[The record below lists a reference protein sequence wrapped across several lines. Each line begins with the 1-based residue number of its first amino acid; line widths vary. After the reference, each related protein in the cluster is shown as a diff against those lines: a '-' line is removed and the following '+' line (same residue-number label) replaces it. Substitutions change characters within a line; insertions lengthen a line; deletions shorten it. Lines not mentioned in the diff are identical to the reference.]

1 MISDKKKLLKDGYLY
16 FNLKDIDNNLYNEL
30 YNNFN
35 KNMAIDKIDSLR
47 YNGTICISDSE
58 FLIEN
63 IDSYF
68 NNLLIEYNLSCN
80 TDIQYYLHPTNN
92 PTHINLSLNLRG
104 SYNSLNQIETK
115 LKNISSS
122 ISQIWYYGQN
132 GYSNKINN
140 ILSKIYQKTII
151 ELYSNYISNKDNY
164 FNTISNKTELTLYIK
179 DNFIEVHNDGYLKGR
194 LCVILIYLND
204 DYNNTFGGELIL
216 NNSNV
221 IEPKFGNVVILD
233 FTENNPLHS
242 VNSVLS
248 DNFKRF
254 AFIKF
259 FNQN

>member
-1 MISDKKKLLKDGYLY
+1 MILDKEKLSKDGYLY

-35 KNMAIDKIDSLR
+35 KNIAIDKIDSLR
-47 YNGTICISDSE
+47 YNGNICISDAG

-68 NNLLIEYNLSCN
+68 NNLLIEYNLSYN
-80 TDIQYYLHPTNN
+80 TDIQYHLHPTDN
-92 PTHINLSLNLRG
+92 PTHVSLSLNLRG

-132 GYSNKINN
+132 GYSNKIND
-140 ILSKIYQKTII
+140 ILSKIYQKIII
-151 ELYSNYISNKDNY
+151 ELYSNYISNKENY
-164 FNTISNKTELTLYIK
+164 CNTISNGTELTLYRK
-179 DNFIEVHNDGYLKGR
+179 DNFIELHKDGYVKGR

-204 DYNNTFGGELIL
+204 DYNDTFGGELIL

-221 IEPKFGNVVILD
+221 IEPKFGNVTILD
-233 FTENNPLHS
+233 FTENNVLHS
-242 VNSVLS
+242 VNSVLN

-259 FNQN
+259 FNQS